1 MTGFK
6 KAAKQI
12 LFYLAI
18 FIICCI
24 VIFPFILLFSYSLRT
39 DSEIFSIGIRLIPYN
54 PTLKAYKSA
63 LFDYEVGGT
72 KFSAW
77 AGNSILVCGLA
88 TVISIFISSMCGYGI
103 SRYRFYGR
111 RPLWFIILLT
121 QTVPWVVVLIPYFVF
136 MGKLGILNRLSAVSL
151 SYLAIFTPVSTWLF
165 TGFFENIP
173 KDLEDAARIDGCGHF
188 RVYYQIILPLSI
200 PGISAIALFAF
211 VIGWSDY
218 LIASIL
224 ISSVEKWTLP
234 IGLSSFQGEHRIL
247 WAQIMAMSTLITIP
261 IIVLFLYLQRYL
273 INLLAGGVKQ

>member
-1 MTGFK
+1 MIGFK
-6 KAAKQI
+6 KAAKVT
-12 LFYLAI
+12 LFYLS
-18 FIICCI
+18 IIIVCCI
-24 VIFPFILLFSYSLRT
+24 IIFPFILLFSYSLRT
-39 DSEIFSIGIRLIPYN
+39 DSEIFSLGIRLIPYK
-54 PTLKAYKSA
+54 PTLEAYKNA
-63 LFDYEVGGT
+63 LFNYEVGGT
-72 KFSAW
+72 KFSVW
-77 AGNSILVCGLA
+77 AGNSIVVCGLA
-88 TVISIFISSMCGYGI
+88 TVLSIFISSMCGYGI

-111 RPLWFIILLT
+111 RTLWFIILLT
-121 QTVPWVVVLIPYFVF
+121 QTVPWVVVLIPYYIF
-136 MGKLGILNRLSAVSL
+136 MGKLGILDRLSAISL

-173 KDLEDAARIDGCGHF
+173 KDLEEAARIDGCGHF
-188 RVYYQIILPLSI
+188 RVYYRIILPLSI

-218 LIASIL
+218 LLASIL

-261 IIVLFLYLQRYL
+261 IIALFLYLQRYL